1 MRRPLPRFG
10 PHGSRYT
17 PSLTQKV
24 ALLSLVPIVALGF
37 VLARVLQDQIVT
49 RAVADASQ
57 SAQILARIGIQ
68 PRLTPRDLRRGLDG
82 AQVQSLD
89 RQLQA
94 RSVTQDLARIKIW
107 NTHFRVIYS
116 DDHGLIGHTLPPS
129 DDLLHALAGN
139 PNDAEVVTPAP
150 HTETASEVGLGQ
162 LVEVYVPL
170 RFTPA
175 SPIAGVFEIYLS
187 YHPIAA
193 AISRNKRMIA
203 LLVFCGLALLWAI
216 LFRIVAGASRTLR
229 RQAQENDRLAR
240 YDGLTGLPNRTLFL
254 EALAVALEREGA
266 RGKAVAVAL
275 LDLDGFKEINDTL
288 GHGTGDT
295 VLREIGERLSAQV
308 GERVRAPG
316 GERLRVPVGE
326 HPRALVGV
334 RPRAQVGEALLARLA
349 GDEYAVMAP
358 CSPGAAGVA
367 EARALADSLQ
377 AALEAPLEVDGVALN
392 IDASLGLALAPQHAE
407 DLNTLLQRADVALDR
422 AKAHR
427 SRVEVYAP
435 EYDHFDAAR
444 LTLLGQVRP
453 ALERSEFVLH
463 YQPQVDLQSGRVT
476 GVEALL
482 RWQHPERGLIPP
494 LDFIPLL
501 EQTALVEPVTMY
513 VIDAALE
520 QLARWRDHDMHL
532 NMSVNLSAR
541 NLLDPE
547 LPRRIGT
554 LLARHAVPAHRLTVE
569 VTEGATMSD
578 PERAVAVLGELR
590 AQGVGVSIDDFGS
603 GHASIAY
610 LTNLPASEL
619 KIDRS
624 FITGMCESPREEAI
638 VRSTIDLARHLHLQ
652 VVAEGIE
659 TREVCERLAELGC
672 DAAQGYLLSRPL
684 PREDATAWLRARVR
698 ARDES
703 AAPPSSRPAG
713 ARTPGAAPP
722 LS

>member
-1 MRRPLPRFG
+1 MRRPLPRS
-10 PHGSRYT
+10 GSKWPRYA

-24 ALLSLVPIVALGF
+24 ALLSLIPIVALGF
-37 VLARVLQDQIVT
+37 VLARVLQDQIVA

-57 SAQILARIGIQ
+57 SAQIVARIGIQ
-68 PRLTPRDLRRGLDG
+68 PRLTAVDLRDGLTPAG
-82 AQVQSLD
+82 VRSLD
-89 RQLQA
+89 KQLQA

-107 NTHFRVIYS
+107 NTSHRVIYS
-116 DDHGLIGHTLPPS
+116 DDHQLIGRTLPPS
-129 DDLLHALAGN
+129 DDLLNALAGR
-139 PNDAEVVTPAP
+139 PDDAEVVTPAA

-170 RFTPA
+170 RFTPRG
-175 SPIAGVFEIYLS
+175 PVAGVFEIYLS
-187 YHPIAA
+187 YRPIAA

-229 RQAQENDRLAR
+229 RQAEENDRLAR

-254 EALAVALEREGA
+254 ESLAVALRREGA
-266 RGKAVAVAL
+266 RGRAVAVAL

-288 GHGTGDT
+288 GHGTGDA
-295 VLREIGERLSAQV
+295 VLCEIGRRLLAQL
-308 GERVRAPG
+308 GERPHAQPS
-316 GERLRVPVGE
+316 E
-326 HPRALVGV
+326 
-334 RPRAQVGEALLARLA
+334 RPRAQPGEALLARLA
-349 GDEYAVMAP
+349 GDEYAIMAP
-358 CSPGAAGVA
+358 CSGGAAGVS
-367 EARALADSLQ
+367 EALVLADSVQ
-377 AALEAPLEVDGVALN
+377 SALDAPLEVDGVALN

-407 DLNTLLQRADVALDR
+407 DRGTLLQRADVALDR

-427 SRVEVYAP
+427 SRVEIYAP

-453 ALERSEFVLH
+453 ALERGEFVLH
-463 YQPQVDLQSGRVT
+463 YQPQADLRSGRIT

-501 EQTALVEPVTMY
+501 EQTALVGPVTMH

-532 NMSVNLSAR
+532 GMSVNLSAR

-547 LPRRIGT
+547 LPRRVGT
-554 LLARHAVPAHRLTVE
+554 LLARHAIPAHRLTVE
-569 VTEGATMSD
+569 VTEGATMSN
-578 PERAVAVLGELR
+578 PERAVAVLSELR
-590 AQGVGVSIDDFGS
+590 GQGVGVSIDDFGS

-624 FITGMCESPREEAI
+624 FVTGMCESPRDEAI
-638 VRSTIDLARHLHLQ
+638 VRSTVDLARHLRLR

-659 TREVCERLAELGC
+659 TRAVWERLAELGC
-672 DAAQGYLLSRPL
+672 DVAQGYLLSRPL
-684 PREDATAWLRARVR
+684 PREEVTVWLRARGEGAAHVWG
-698 ARDES
+698 EGV
-703 AAPPSSRPAG
+703 APPSSRSAG
-713 ARTPGAAPP
+713 AGR
-722 LS
+722 

>member
-1 MRRPLPRFG
+1 MRRRLPRL
-10 PHGSRYT
+10 
-17 PSLTQKV
+17 SLTQKV

-49 RAVADASQ
+49 RAVDDASE
-57 SAQILARIGIQ
+57 SAQLLARIGIQ
-68 PRLTPRDLRRGLDG
+68 PRLTARDLRDGLSPAG
-82 AQVQSLD
+82 VHSLD

-107 NTHFRVIYS
+107 NTHHRVIYS
-116 DDHGLIGHTLPPS
+116 DDHQLIGRTLPPS
-129 DDLLHALAGN
+129 DDLLNALAGN
-139 PNDAEVVTPAP
+139 PDDAEVVTPAP

-175 SPIAGVFEIYLS
+175 GPIAGVFEIYLS
-187 YHPIAA
+187 YRPIAA
-193 AISRNKRMIA
+193 AISRDKRMIA
-203 LLVFCGLALLWAI
+203 MLVFCGLALLWAI

-254 EALAVALEREGA
+254 ENLADALEREGA

-288 GHGTGDT
+288 GHGTGDA
-295 VLREIGERLSAQV
+295 VLREIGERL
-308 GERVRAPG
+308 
-316 GERLRVPVGE
+316 
-326 HPRALVGV
+326 
-334 RPRAQVGEALLARLA
+334 RAQVGEALLARLA

-358 CSPGAAGVA
+358 CPAGAAGVV

-377 AALEAPLEVDGVALN
+377 AALEAPLEVDRVALN

-453 ALERSEFVLH
+453 ALERGEFVLH
-463 YQPQVDLQSGRVT
+463 YQPQADLRSGRVT

-501 EQTALVEPVTMY
+501 EQTALVGSVTMH

-520 QLARWRDHDMHL
+520 QLARWRDHEMHL
-532 NMSVNLSAR
+532 SMSVNLSAR

-554 LLARHAVPAHRLTVE
+554 LLARHAIPAHRLTVE

-610 LTNLPASEL
+610 LTKLPASEL

-638 VRSTIDLARHLHLQ
+638 VRSTIDLARHLRLQ

-659 TREVCERLAELGC
+659 TREVWERLAELGC

-684 PREDATAWLRARVR
+684 PREEATAWLRAATVPDTMPSIRTLPVR
-698 ARDES
+698 
-703 AAPPSSRPAG
+703 G
-713 ARTPGAAPP
+713 
-722 LS
+722 

>member
-1 MRRPLPRFG
+1 MRRPLPRIG
-10 PHGSRYT
+10 SKGSRYT

-37 VLARVLQDQIVT
+37 VLARVLQDQIVE

-68 PRLTPRDLRRGLDG
+68 PRLTAADLRDGLTPAG
-82 AQVQSLD
+82 VRSLD
-89 RQLQA
+89 EQLQA

-107 NTHFRVIYS
+107 NTRHRVIYS
-116 DDHGLIGHTLPPS
+116 DDHQLIGRTLPPS

-139 PNDAEVVTPAP
+139 PDDAEVVTPAL

-170 RFTPA
+170 RFTPEG
-175 SPIAGVFEIYLS
+175 PVAGVFEIYLS
-187 YHPIAA
+187 YRPIAA
-193 AISRNKRMIA
+193 AISANKRMIA

-254 EALAVALEREGA
+254 EGLAIALEREGA

-288 GHGTGDT
+288 GHATGDA
-295 VLREIGERLSAQV
+295 VLREIGRRLRTQVDERMHAHGGELQYVQVGGRSRAQVGVRPLAQV
-308 GERVRAPG
+308 GET
-316 GERLRVPVGE
+316 
-326 HPRALVGV
+326 
-334 RPRAQVGEALLARLA
+334 LLARLA

-358 CSPGAAGVA
+358 CPAGARGVA

-435 EYDHFDAAR
+435 EHDHFDAAR

-453 ALERSEFVLH
+453 ALERGEFILH
-463 YQPQVDLQSGRVT
+463 YQPQADLQSGRIT

-494 LDFIPLL
+494 LEFIPLI
-501 EQTALVEPVTMY
+501 EQTALVGPITLH
-513 VIDAALE
+513 VIDRALE
-520 QLARWRDHDMHL
+520 QLARWRDHGTHL
-532 NMSVNLSAR
+532 SMSVNLSAR

-547 LPRRIGT
+547 LPRRVAT

-590 AQGVGVSIDDFGS
+590 VMGVGVSIDDFGS

-610 LTNLPASEL
+610 LTKLPASEL

-624 FITGMCESPREEAI
+624 FITGMCENPREEAI
-638 VRSTIDLARHLHLQ
+638 VRSTIDLARHLRLN

-659 TREVCERLAELGC
+659 TRAVWERLADLGC
-672 DAAQGYLLSRPL
+672 DTAQGYLLSRPL
-684 PREDATAWLRARVR
+684 PREEATAWLRARGEGAAHVR
-698 ARDES
+698 GEG
-703 AAPPSSRPAG
+703 AAATSYPPAG
-713 ARTPGAAPP
+713 ARR
-722 LS
+722 

>member
-1 MRRPLPRFG
+1 MRRRLPRL
-10 PHGSRYT
+10 
-17 PSLTQKV
+17 SLTQKV

-37 VLARVLQDQIVT
+37 VLARVLQDQIVS
-49 RAVADASQ
+49 RAVDDASE
-57 SAQILARIGIQ
+57 SAQLLARIGIQ
-68 PRLTPRDLRRGLDG
+68 PRLTARDLRDGLTPAG
-82 AQVQSLD
+82 VHSLD
-89 RQLQA
+89 KQLQA

-107 NTHFRVIYS
+107 NTQHRVIYS
-116 DDHGLIGHTLPPS
+116 DDHHLIGRTLLPS

-139 PNDAEVVTPAP
+139 PDDAEVVTPAL

-175 SPIAGVFEIYLS
+175 GPVAGVFEIYLS
-187 YHPIAA
+187 YRPIAA
-193 AISRNKRMIA
+193 AISRDKRMIA

-229 RQAQENDRLAR
+229 RQARENDRLAR
-240 YDGLTGLPNRTLFL
+240 YDALTGLPNRTLFL
-254 EALAVALEREGA
+254 ESLATALERERA
-266 RGKAVAVAL
+266 RGGAVAVAL

-288 GHGTGDT
+288 GHGTGDS
-295 VLREIGERLSAQV
+295 VLREV
-308 GERVRAPG
+308 
-316 GERLRVPVGE
+316 GERLR
-326 HPRALVGV
+326 
-334 RPRAQVGEALLARLA
+334 AQAGEALLARLA

-358 CSPGAAGVA
+358 CPAGPPGVA
-367 EARALADSLQ
+367 EARALADSLH
-377 AALEAPLEVDGVALN
+377 AALEAPLEVDGIALN

-453 ALERSEFVLH
+453 ALERGEFVLH
-463 YQPQVDLQSGRVT
+463 YQPQADLQSGRVT

-482 RWQHPERGLIPP
+482 RWQHPEHGLIPP

-501 EQTALVEPVTMY
+501 EQTALVGPVTLH

-520 QLARWRDHDMHL
+520 QLARWRDHDMQL

-547 LPRRIGT
+547 LPQRVGT

-638 VRSTIDLARHLHLQ
+638 VRSTIDLARHLRLQ

-659 TREVCERLAELGC
+659 TREVWERLAELGC

-684 PREDATAWLRARVR
+684 PREEATAWLRARVH
-698 ARDES
+698 ARGEAPAAAHSES
-703 AAPPSSRPAG
+703 AAPP
-713 ARTPGAAPP
+713 AA
-722 LS
+722 